1 MERILG
7 PDLGAFVRP
16 LHEEHG
22 VVFHLENTATAWEGA
37 RLVLGG
43 AELEVDFIVAGLGVR
58 PRIGLAETA
67 GLKTA
72 ALRWTPGLKPALR
85 RNWPVCG
92 SGQRAM
98 SPAAKTTRVEH
109 WVVAERQGQVTALN
123 MLGLD
128 RPFDAVPFFW
138 GQHSDVPI
146 NYVGHAERWDDIAVD
161 GATDCLLRFRLNGPT
176 FAVASIFRDIQSLEA
191 EVGMEGGAP
200 SP

>member
-1 MERILG
+1 
-7 PDLGAFVRP
+7 
-16 LHEEHG
+16 
-22 VVFHLENTATAWEGA
+22 
-37 RLVLGG
+37 
-43 AELEVDFIVAGLGVR
+43 
-58 PRIGLAETA
+58 
-67 GLKTA
+67 
-72 ALRWTPGLKPALR
+72 
-85 RNWPVCG
+85 
-92 SGQRAM
+92 
-98 SPAAKTTRVEH
+98 
-109 WVVAERQGQVTALN
+109 

-191 EVGMEGGAP
+191 EVGMEGGVP